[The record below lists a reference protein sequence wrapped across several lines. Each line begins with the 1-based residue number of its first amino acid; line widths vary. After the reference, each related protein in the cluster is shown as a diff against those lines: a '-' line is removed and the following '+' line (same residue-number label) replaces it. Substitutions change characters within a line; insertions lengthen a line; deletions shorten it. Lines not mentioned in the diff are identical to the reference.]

1 MIQLKFSRL
10 TISKFNDSSK
20 LTTAGK
26 KIFKKDYKCNFI
38 KMGENEKTQANSLL
52 AQRPRL
58 PVCGESLPLQGKK
71 GECNWMEGIS
81 VFLPR
86 AWERAA
92 YSQGQNRTFGIDL
105 K

>member
-26 KIFKKDYKCNFI
+26 KILKKDYKCNFI

-52 AQRPRL
+52 VQRPRL
-58 PVCGESLPLQGKK
+58 PVCGESLPLHGEEGGVQLDGGHLCFPSQSLGK
-71 GECNWMEGIS
+71 S
-81 VFLPR
+81 SL
-86 AWERAA
+86 
-92 YSQGQNRTFGIDL
+92 
-105 K
+105 